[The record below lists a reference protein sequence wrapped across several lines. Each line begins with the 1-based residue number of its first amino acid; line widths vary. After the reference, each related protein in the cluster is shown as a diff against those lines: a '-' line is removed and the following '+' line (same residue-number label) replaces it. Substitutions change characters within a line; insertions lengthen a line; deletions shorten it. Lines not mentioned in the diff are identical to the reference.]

1 MFERMGPSMG
11 VGVNVVGAGR
21 RRDGTRDG
29 AVDGAVP
36 ARATLVLYA
45 VCCFTVLA
53 VLTVDGPLRWG
64 EITLSLLLQAVV
76 GLLLLADVRGRRD
89 GAPRIRAIG
98 VCGVVAYLVAIA
110 LMRDGSGAS
119 AGFGPLV
126 LLPVAWSSL
135 RARRTELTVAVVG
148 AATVYVAPMLI
159 IGAPRYPQSGLR
171 AALLFVVIAGGLGI
185 TVMHLVR
192 RVERLIR
199 QLSALARTDELTGLA
214 NRRAWTELLGR
225 ELAHSRRSGQPVAVA
240 MLDLDFFKQY
250 NDSHGHPAADRLL
263 RSTTAA
269 WVATLRDTDVLAR
282 WGGDE
287 FALLLPGCDSVC
299 AAMVIERLRAACP
312 AVHFSAG
319 VAAADSGSTQETIIA
334 AADAAVYEAKRTRR
348 STTSLAGR
356 RGGGQDRPALPPRV
370 LR

>member
-1 MFERMGPSMG
+1 MG
-11 VGVNVVGAGR
+11 VGVNVLGAGR
-21 RRDGTRDG
+21 GRDGT
-29 AVDGAVP
+29 VDGAVP
-36 ARATLVLYA
+36 ARATLILYA

-53 VLTVDGPLRWG
+53 VLAVDGPLRWR

-89 GAPRIRAIG
+89 GAPRMRAIG
-98 VCGVVAYLVAIA
+98 ICGVVAYLVAVA
-110 LMRDGSGAS
+110 LMRDGAGAS

-135 RARRTELTVAVVG
+135 RARRTELAVAVIG
-148 AATVYVAPMLI
+148 AAVVYLAPMVI
-159 IGAPRYPQSGLR
+159 IGAPRYPQSALR
-171 AALLFVVIAGGLGI
+171 AAILFVVIAGGLGI

-199 QLSALARTDELTGLA
+199 QLSALARTDELTGVA

-225 ELAHSRRSGQPVAVA
+225 EVSLSRRTGRPLVVA
-240 MLDLDFFKQY
+240 MIDLDCFKQY
-250 NDSHGHPAADRLL
+250 NDSHGHLAADRLL
-263 RSTTAA
+263 REAAAA
-269 WVATLRDTDVLAR
+269 WVATLRDTDVVAR

-287 FALLLPGCDSVC
+287 FALLLPSCDPAC

-312 AVHFSAG
+312 AVQFSAG
-319 VAAADSGSTQETIIA
+319 VAEADAGSTPESIIA

-348 STTSLAGR
+348 STTALAGR
-356 RGGGQDRPALPPRV
+356 RGERQDARPASPPRV